1 MEAMANTQT
10 SALTSGNAAL
20 GQYLEDDVQCY
31 PACRT
36 RSALSRKLEEDI
48 TEQEILVWPTFII
61 SHPNKSFGPF

>member
-10 SALTSGNAAL
+10 STLTSGNAAP
-20 GQYLEDDVQCY
+20 GQRLEGDVPCY